1 MKKTIYTLSGLVLFA
16 VSCTKTPVDY
26 AVVSG
31 KIKNVEKELTLYSAD
46 MKFSKRLELREDGS
60 FSDTIREKLGGHFT
74 LGGLQLYLGKG
85 SDIAI
90 NGDAADFQNTLAISG
105 KGSAPSEYLILKRKT
120 QADLMG
126 KDPKL
131 FFQQQE
137 MEFKEANDRI
147 RKTLTGALDS
157 MKGGISED
165 FMKKEKRNLDYE
177 YLQTLQEYEN
187 WHGYVTQNEDFKVSD
202 GFLDELDDIDYNREE
217 DYNFSQAYKEV
228 LNRHYAEE
236 AHKLVKQD
244 SLPVAFAYLKALE
257 TISNEAIRNK
267 MLFGAVR
274 SSITYVDE
282 NEREEYY
289 TAFKAA
295 STDKDNNAEIEKMY
309 NGLRALAKGNP
320 SPGFTDY
327 ENYAGGTTS
336 LDDLKGKYVYID
348 VWATW
353 CGPCRAEIPFL
364 KKAEEEYRDKNIE
377 FVSISIDQEKDHDK
391 WRAMIEEKELKG
403 IQLLADNAFESEFVT
418 AYLIAGIPHFI
429 LIDPEGTIVSSNAP
443 RPSSP
448 DLKKLFDRIL

>member
-31 KIKNVEKELTLYSAD
+31 KIKNVEKELTLYSED

-60 FSDTIREKLGGHFT
+60 FSDTIREKLGGNFT
-74 LGGLQLYLGKG
+74 LGGMQLYLGEG

-90 NGDAADFQNTLAISG
+90 NADAADFQNTLTISG
-105 KGSAPSEYLILKRKT
+105 KGSAPSEYLILKIKT
-120 QADLMG
+120 LADLIG

-131 FFQQQE
+131 FYQQQE

-147 RKTLTGALDS
+147 RKTLIRALDS
-157 MKGGISED
+157 MKRDTNED
-165 FMKKEKRNLDYE
+165 FTQKERRNLDYE
-177 YLQTLQEYEN
+177 YLQTLLEYEG
-187 WHGYVTQNEDFKVSD
+187 WHGYVTKNTDFKVSD

-217 DYNFSQAYKEV
+217 DYNFSQAYKDL

-236 AHKLVKQD
+236 AHKLVKRD

-267 MLFGAVR
+267 MLFAVR

-295 STDKDNNAEIEKMY
+295 STDKDNNAEIEKIY
-309 NGLRALAKGNP
+309 NGLKALAKGNP

-391 WRAMIEEKELKG
+391 WRAMIEEQELKG
-403 IQLLADNAFESEFVT
+403 IQLIADNDWESKFVT
-418 AYLIAGIPHFI
+418 DYLIKGIPKFI
-429 LIDPEGTIVSSNAP
+429 LLDPEGNIVSFNAP

-448 DLKKLFDRIL
+448 DLKKLFDAVL